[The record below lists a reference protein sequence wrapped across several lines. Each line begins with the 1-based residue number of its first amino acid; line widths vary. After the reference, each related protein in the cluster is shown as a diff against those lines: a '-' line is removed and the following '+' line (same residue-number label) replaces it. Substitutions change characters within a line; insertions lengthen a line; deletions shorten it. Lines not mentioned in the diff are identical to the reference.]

1 MREEITLDGSVTL
14 FNEDHQDHYHSKSGA
29 VEESFLKFCRPAKI
43 AGRKEMKLLDI
54 GFGIG
59 YTCAAAI
66 EEFFENGG
74 ERMELISLEIDP
86 QVLVEMQKLNTPKL
100 KYFEQVKLAAKNMT
114 YSDDKLKINII
125 LGDATQTIKFLPD
138 EYFDVVFAD
147 GFAPTRNTELWTLE
161 FFNEV
166 AKKTKKGGMLTTYSY
181 ARHVRENLKSAGFD
195 ISDGPIIG
203 RRCPSTVATKR

>member
-29 VEESFLKFCRPAKI
+29 VEESFLKFCRPAQI
-43 AGRKEMKLLDI
+43 AGRKNMRLLDI

-74 ERMELISLEIDP
+74 EKMELISLEIDP
-86 QVLVEMQKLNTPKL
+86 RVLIEMQKLNTPKL
-100 KYFEQVKLAAKNMT
+100 KYFEQVKIAAKTMA
-114 YSDDKLKINII
+114 YSDDKLNINII

-138 EYFDVVFAD
+138 DYFDVVFAD
-147 GFAPTRNTELWTLE
+147 GFAPTRNTELWTE
-161 FFNEV
+161 SFFKEV
-166 AKKTKKGGMLTTYSY
+166 AKKTKKNGVLTTYSY
-181 ARHVRENLKSAGFD
+181 ARHVRDNLQSAGFL

-203 RRCPSTVATKR
+203 RRCPSLIGVKK